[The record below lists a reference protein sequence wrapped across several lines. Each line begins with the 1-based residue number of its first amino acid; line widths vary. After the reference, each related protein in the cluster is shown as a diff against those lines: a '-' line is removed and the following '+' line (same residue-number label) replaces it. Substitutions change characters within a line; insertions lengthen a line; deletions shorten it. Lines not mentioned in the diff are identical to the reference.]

1 VNLPGRRRSR
11 RSTATP
17 GSERTT
23 AQSGDALLDG
33 DLVRQLERLRFS
45 TLTAIVAGLVGERRG
60 RARVAHLEFADYRPY
75 VAGDEL
81 RRIDWNIYRRL
92 HQLVVKVGIEDSRLT
107 LALLVDVSRSMRVG
121 EPSKFR
127 AAQRLA
133 AALAAI
139 ALLRGDQADV
149 HVLGDGR
156 ARPVVRL
163 DGPSQIGALARE
175 LERIPASLETGL
187 EASLAAHARVG
198 SLSDVALLVSDANVP
213 LDELGRALRTLA
225 SSARTAGLV
234 HVVAPDELETSL
246 RGPIELRDA
255 ETGRTVETTLGEQEA
270 AEYAERVRVRLEAL
284 RELCREAGVRYVQ
297 LRSDEDVLD
306 VLLAHA
312 SDAALSVA

>member
-1 VNLPGRRRSR
+1 VNLPGRRGGARRTAFAAGRDSR
-11 RSTATP
+11 P
-17 GSERTT
+17 GE
-23 AQSGDALLDG
+23 QPLLDG
-33 DLVRQLERLRFS
+33 DTLRQLERLRFS
-45 TLTAIVAGLVGERRG
+45 TLTAIVAGLVGDRQG
-60 RARVAHLEFADYRPY
+60 TARVANLEFADYRPY

-92 HQLVVKVGIEDSRLT
+92 HQLVVKVGIEDGRLS

-163 DGPSQIGALARE
+163 DGPTQIPALLHE
-175 LERIPASLETGL
+175 LERVPESLDTGL
-187 EASLAAHARVG
+187 EASLVDYARAG
-198 SLSDVALLVSDANVP
+198 SRPDVALLLSDANVP
-213 LDELGRALRTLA
+213 LVELERALQLLA
-225 SSARTAGLV
+225 SSARTTGLL
-234 HVVAPDELETSL
+234 HLVAPDELETSL

-255 ETGRTVETTLGEQEA
+255 ESGRAVETTLGEQA
-270 AEYAERVRVRLEAL
+270 ALEYAERVRLRFEAV
-284 RELCREAGVRYVQ
+284 RELCREAGVGYAQ
-297 LRSDEDVLD
+297 ARSDEDPLD

-312 SDAALSVA
+312 GDAALSVA